1 MLDGVKVISK
11 YKDSYNNN
19 TVFAILI
26 AILIVLII
34 FSLVIGIFSIGY
46 KTARPIA
53 AILITLTIIFGAMSH
68 FVYTKTAE
76 YFCVYIV
83 SIDDS
88 VRFNDFYRKYEI
100 LEEYTDTMFRIRE
113 RGYSK

>member
-1 MLDGVKVISK
+1 MLEGVKVISE

-19 TVFAILI
+19 IVFSILI
-26 AILIVLII
+26 ATLIVLII
-34 FSLVIGIFSIGY
+34 FQLAIGIFSIGY

-53 AILITLTIIFGAMSH
+53 IILTILTIIVGAMSY

-113 RGYSK
+113 R

>member
-34 FSLVIGIFSIGY
+34 FSLAIGIFSIGY
-46 KTARPIA
+46 ETARPIA
-53 AILITLTIIFGAMSH
+53 VILIALTVIVGAMSH

-76 YFCVYIV
+76 YFYVYIV